1 MIYVYEPFNHQII
14 ETTVK
19 DFANQIGISKMTI
32 HQYLYKGMYYQ
43 KLGCYLLKEKPTL
56 AKRKILNEQLNPK
69 EEIWRFNEEY
79 QLYVSNLGRFK
90 NKEGIYKFSSDV
102 HGRITLFQEGKAYKA
117 ANIVY
122 ETFKGNIEA
131 GLHAYPKN
139 GIYNDI
145 KADNL
150 YIATF
155 SEYCSTKRIAGRSKP
170 VMLIDSN
177 NNIIEEFTSTTEA
190 QNYLYQDRSVIARK
204 CNKRLEE
211 NGLTYIWAKDYE
223 VMACC

>member
-1 MIYVYEPFNHQII
+1 MIYIYEPFNHQII

-90 NKEGIYKFSSDV
+90 SKEGIYKFPSDV
-102 HGRITLFQEGKAYKA
+102 HGRITLFQEEKS
-117 ANIVY
+117 
-122 ETFKGNIEA
+122 
-131 GLHAYPKN
+131 L
-139 GIYNDI
+139 
-145 KADNL
+145 
-150 YIATF
+150 
-155 SEYCSTKRIAGRSKP
+155 
-170 VMLIDSN
+170 
-177 NNIIEEFTSTTEA
+177 
-190 QNYLYQDRSVIARK
+190 
-204 CNKRLEE
+204 
-211 NGLTYIWAKDYE
+211 
-223 VMACC
+223 

>member
-1 MIYVYEPFNHQII
+1 MIYIYEPFNHQII

-43 KLGCYLLKEKPTL
+43 KLGCYLLKEKPNL
-56 AKRKILNEQLNPK
+56 AKRKLLNEQLNPK
-69 EEIWRFNEEY
+69 QEIWRFNEEY

-90 NKEGIYKFSSDV
+90 SKEHIYKFPSDV
-102 HGRITLFQEGKAYKA
+102 HGRITLFQERKAYKA

-131 GLHAYPKN
+131 GFHAYPKN

-155 SEYCSTKRIAGRSKP
+155 SEYCSTKRTAGRSKP
-170 VMLIDSN
+170 LYLVDSN
-177 NNIIEEFTSTTEA
+177 NEIVEEFASTVEA
-190 QNYLYQDRSVIARK
+190 QSVLFVDRRHIARRCNSK
-204 CNKRLEE
+204 CVSDGLMYVWADEYEE
-211 NGLTYIWAKDYE
+211 LNA
-223 VMACC
+223 